1 MMISP
6 EQTCFHWHSEA
17 SLAGLVAIEIVGHF
31 GAKCISKKMY
41 LHLEAT
47 MHIARWGNSLAVR
60 IPAKTV
66 KALAL
71 KEGDEVQ
78 VDLKLV
84 EAARTERETL
94 RTEAIERLRNMP
106 RFVSPD
112 FKFDRD
118 EANER

>member
-1 MMISP
+1 
-6 EQTCFHWHSEA
+6 
-17 SLAGLVAIEIVGHF
+17 
-31 GAKCISKKMY
+31 MY

-71 KEGDEVQ
+71 KEGDEVE

-84 EAARTERETL
+84 EAPDLLDTLDSRSAALEQLRGLRGSLTQADLTYNRDDLYER
-94 RTEAIERLRNMP
+94 
-106 RFVSPD
+106 
-112 FKFDRD
+112 
-118 EANER
+118 

>member
-1 MMISP
+1 MYI
-6 EQTCFHWHSEA
+6 Q
-17 SLAGLVAIEIVGHF
+17 
-31 GAKCISKKMY
+31 KMY
-41 LHLEAT
+41 LHMEVA

-71 KEGDEVQ
+71 KAGDEVEL
-78 VDLKLV
+78 DLKLV